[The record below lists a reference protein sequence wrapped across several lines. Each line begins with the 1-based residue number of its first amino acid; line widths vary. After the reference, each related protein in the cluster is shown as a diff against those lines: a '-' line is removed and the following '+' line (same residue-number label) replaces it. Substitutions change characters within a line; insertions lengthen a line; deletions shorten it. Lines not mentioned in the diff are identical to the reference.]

1 MINGVSGIKNLKYL
15 KDKELKCL
23 IGEKFQI
30 IRQNFFSHNKCK
42 ICKKVKKII
51 VLTGGDDLNNLTLD
65 FSNYLNELQILKE
78 NSIKVDFILGP
89 FNNFKIN
96 RKLDNIDFHYNPSD
110 LISKMRK
117 ADLAISA
124 SGQTLYEL
132 CYLGVPT
139 IGYLSGKDQQQNL
152 KSLSKKGAIL
162 NAGFPGSKEGK
173 QIFIIL

>member
-1 MINGVSGIKNLKYL
+1 MKNFKLL
-15 KDKELKCL
+15 DKT
-23 IGEKFQI
+23 
-30 IRQNFFSHNKCK
+30 FFSQINVKFV
-42 ICKKVKKII
+42 KKVKKII

-162 NAGFPGSKEGK
+162 NAGFPGSKEWKTNIHNSLSLLIREKGRRLDLSK
-173 QIFIIL
+173 KVNK